1 MIDDTRFYIDG
12 AWADRP
18 DVPRIAVTNPATEE
32 VIGHIAAGSAADV
45 DLAVAAA
52 RRAFETYSQWPVAE
66 RLALLER
73 IKALL
78 EERTEEF
85 AQAILDGRPQP
96 APLEDAVAN
105 MACIDAIFRSS
116 RSGRWEKP

>member
-1 MIDDTRFYIDG
+1 MPLNDDTRFYIDG

-18 DVPRIAVTNPATEE
+18 DAPRIAVVNPATEE

-52 RRAFETYSQWPVAE
+52 RRAFESWGRTSKDE

-73 IKALL
+73 VKALL
-78 EERTEEF
+78 E
-85 AQAILDGRPQP
+85 
-96 APLEDAVAN
+96 
-105 MACIDAIFRSS
+105 
-116 RSGRWEKP
+116 